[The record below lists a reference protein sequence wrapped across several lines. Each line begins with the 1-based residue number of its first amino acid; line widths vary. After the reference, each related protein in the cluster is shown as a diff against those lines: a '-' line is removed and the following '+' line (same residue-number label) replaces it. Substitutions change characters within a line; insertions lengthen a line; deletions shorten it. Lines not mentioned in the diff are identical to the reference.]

1 MKYKGIFI
9 IGILLLLSSQ
19 LFAPNTGLKY
29 NYEAIQYKLK
39 QQYLIKCEED
49 YNNELNN
56 FKFALAQRE
65 SDNNWKQYN
74 PYGYIGKFQFGKAAL
89 SVTGYGHIDFIDFLD
104 DPGIFPEEDQEKAM
118 DSLLRF
124 NEALLRN
131 YIDTYLG
138 ELFLDSIKITRTG
151 LLAASHLA
159 GTSNVKRFLTTNGKY
174 NPSDHLGTR
183 LSDYLFTFG
192 EQFH

>member
-1 MKYKGIFI
+1 MQYYRLYI
-9 IGILLLLSSQ
+9 ISLLLILSCP
-19 LFAPNTGLKY
+19 LFAPNT
-29 NYEAIQYKLK
+29 AIGYDYDSIQAELTKQY
-39 QQYLIKCEED
+39 QIKCILE
-49 YNNELNN
+49 YRQELEN
-56 FKFALAQRE
+56 FKLALAQRE

-74 PYGYIGKFQFGKAAL
+74 PYGYIGKFQFGQSALKA
-89 SVTGYGHIDFIDFLD
+89 TGYGHIKFLD
-104 DPGIFPEEDQEKAM
+104 FMDNPSIFPEADQEKAM

-124 NEALLRN
+124 NEFLLRD
-131 YIDTYLG
+131 YIGTYLG
-138 ELFLDSIKITRTG
+138 EEFLDSIKITRSG

-159 GTSNVKRFLTTNGKY
+159 GTNNVKRFLTTNGKY